1 MEPAVPYIDR
11 MSPRIRLCGAVRILV
26 ALALFVP
33 GSVRLDAAAT
43 PAPARAGEAA
53 EEEKRVAA
61 LLFPRVDLE
70 ALKRKGPGVL
80 PIMVRLYEHSDE
92 ERRTTLAY
100 AFYALGWK
108 SPDAK
113 RVLMQDAHTQNR
125 PLRLQVQWALGR
137 VSNDQDVVDV
147 LIDNMRTDP
156 NPLFRDKAACALA
169 HDQIHLTDAQKV
181 HLYDRLIQALRDKEP
196 QVRAIASQA
205 LRIQTGQSKGYR
217 PEAPPEE
224 REASIRLW
232 ERWLQEYRS
241 NL

>member
-1 MEPAVPYIDR
+1 MLR
-11 MSPRIRLCGAVRILV
+11 RIGLYGAVRILL
-26 ALALFVP
+26 ALALFAP
-33 GSVRLDAAAT
+33 GSVNLDAAAP
-43 PAPARAGEAA
+43 PAPAPSGEAP
-53 EEEKRVAA
+53 EDEKQVAA

-70 ALKRKGPGVL
+70 ALKGKGPGVL
-80 PIMVRLYEHSDE
+80 PIMVRLYERSDE
-92 ERRTTLAY
+92 ERRTTLAT
-100 AFYALGWK
+100 AFYGLGWK

-113 RVLMQDAHTQNR
+113 RVLMRDAHTQNQE
-125 PLRLQVQWALGR
+125 LRLQVQWALGR
-137 VSNDQDVVDV
+137 VSSDQDVVDV
-147 LIDNMRTDP
+147 LVDNMRTDP

-181 HLYDRLIQALRDKEP
+181 HLYGRLIQALRDQEP

-205 LRIQTGQSKGYR
+205 LQIQTGQSKGYR
-217 PEAPPEE
+217 PDAPPEE